1 MRNTFVHLDS
11 YARDRIEALWCA
23 GHTKTEIAGVLGVH
37 KSTVSREI
45 RYRRR
50 KDGAYSAAAAE
61 HKAGVKRSYSK
72 YQGMKIEKHPNLKTY
87 IIQELKRLRSPDEIA
102 GRMRREKR
110 PLRVSTDAIYKWLR
124 SVFGQQ
130 YCRYLCTKRSW
141 KKRQRQNMPKRMM
154 IPNMTSVHSLSTS
167 IRNGKLSGHFEGDT
181 FVSPKRAHTTES
193 VAILVEKRSTL
204 LVAQKIRGMSP
215 SLMAQAVHDMQD
227 RVNIKSLTLDR
238 GIENRWHEQFGV
250 PSFFCDSHAPWQ
262 KPRIEGSIGLAR
274 RWFWPKGTDLSTVS
288 EEELQMGI
296 FILNSKYKK
305 SLRYRSAFE
314 VAMESGTLKD
324 NYSTSCN

>member
-11 YARDRIEALWCA
+11 YARDRIEALWHA
-23 GHTKTEIAGVLGVH
+23 GHTHTEIAQVLGVH

-50 KDGAYSAAAAE
+50 NDGIYSATAAE

-72 YQGMKIEKHPNLKTY
+72 YQGMKIERCPDLKTH
-87 IIQELKRLRSPDEIA
+87 IITELKRLRSPDEIA
-102 GRMRREKR
+102 GRMKREKQSPR
-110 PLRVSTDAIYKWLR
+110 ISTDAIYKWLR
-124 SVFGQQ
+124 SVFGQG

-141 KKRQRQNMPKRMM
+141 KKRQRQDMHKRVM
-154 IPNMTSVHSLSTS
+154 IPNMTSVHSLSED
-167 IRNGKLSGHFEGDT
+167 IRNGKVSGHFEGDT

-193 VAILVEKRSTL
+193 VAILIEKSSTL

-215 SLMAQAVHDMQD
+215 SLMAGAVQDMQEQ
-227 RVNIKSLTLDR
+227 VNIKSLTLDR
-238 GIENRWHEQFGV
+238 GIENREHEDFGIV
-250 PSFFCDSHAPWQ
+250 VVFCDSHAPWQ

-274 RWFWPKGTDLSTVS
+274 RWFWPKGTDLSLVS

-305 SLRYRSAFE
+305 SLQYRSAFE
-314 VAMESGTLKD
+314 VAMESGTLRS